1 MKNNLIVSIFVLIF
15 CATWVSAQQP
25 GLQYYRGWDKDAIN
39 IFEPS
44 KKAEQPEYT
53 GFKIRIGGSFTQ
65 DFQRL
70 TSENKAFYVATA
82 ANNPLNK
89 NLLYGSIPTEDS
101 TSSTLSG
108 FNLAMANLNFDM
120 QIGDG
125 IRVCLE
131 NYMSARH
138 HSEFWVKGGYI
149 QIDKLPMF
157 DNPDWFTKYVRVKIG
172 HFQPNFGDMQFRR
185 SDGGNT
191 MFNPFV
197 ENGILDAFT
206 TEIGGEVYLFPADGF
221 MIMGGMSSG
230 FINGNIV
237 KTADANNNFGVVPS
251 KRSPSIFGKV
261 AYDNKFGEDFRFRLS
276 ASVYNNPNSTSNTL
290 FAGDRTGSHYFG
302 IMEPARINGLP
313 ISIGTSPTN
322 TATQAGPNF
331 TSGRFNPGVS
341 NRVTAI
347 SISPFIKFKG
357 LEIFGSYDIV
367 NGAVY
372 GDTLRGEWNDRASSQ
387 IMAEGVYRFLPN
399 EQMYIGARYIKVTSE
414 ASGVRYSADDAGK
427 TAGDQAEV
435 GIDRLA
441 FAAGWFPTK
450 NLLLK
455 FEYMI
460 QNYTDFPI
468 RDYRYEG
475 KVSGWMVEAVI
486 GF

>member
-1 MKNNLIVSIFVLIF
+1 MKNNLLASIFALLF
-15 CATWVSAQQP
+15 SATWALAQQP
-25 GLQYYRGWDKDAIN
+25 SLQYYRGWDKDAIN
-39 IFEPS
+39 TFEPS
-44 KKAEQPEYT
+44 KRTEQPEYT

-65 DFQRL
+65 DFQKL
-70 TSENKAFYVATA
+70 TSENKAFYVATSGG
-82 ANNPLNK
+82 NSENK
-89 NLLYGSIPTEDS
+89 NFLYGSIKAEDS
-101 TSSTLSG
+101 TSSVLSG
-108 FNLAMANLNFDM
+108 FNLAMANLNLDM
-120 QIGDG
+120 QIADG

-157 DNPDWFTKYVRVKIG
+157 DNPQWFTNHVRVKIG

-206 TEIGGEVYLFPADGF
+206 TEIGGEVYVFPSDGF
-221 MIMGGMSSG
+221 MVMAGMTSG

-237 KTADANNNFGVVPS
+237 KTADANNAFGVVAS
-251 KRSPSIFGKV
+251 ERSPSIFGKV
-261 AYDNKFGEDFRFRLS
+261 AYDKSFESLRFRLS
-276 ASVYNNPNSTSNTL
+276 ASIYNNPNSTSNTL

-302 IMEPARINGLP
+302 VMEPAKINGVP
-313 ISIGTSPTN
+313 ISIGTSST
-322 TATQAGPNF
+322 TQSGPNF
-331 TSGRFNPGVS
+331 TSGRFNPGFS

-347 SISPFIKFKG
+347 SISPFIKIKG
-357 LEIFGSYDIV
+357 LEIFGSYDIA

-372 GDTLRGEWNDRASSQ
+372 GDTVRGEWQNRSFNQ

-399 EQMYIGARYIKVTSE
+399 EQMYVGARYIKATGE
-414 ASGVRYSADDAGK
+414 PNGVRYSADDNADDPNK
-427 TAGDQAEV
+427 TSGEQAEV

-441 FAAGWFPTK
+441 FAAGWFPSK

-455 FEYMI
+455 VEYMT
-460 QNYTDFPI
+460 QNYTDFPK

-475 KVSGWMVEAVI
+475 KVNGFMVEAVI

>member
-1 MKNNLIVSIFVLIF
+1 MKNNLFLSLFVLLIS
-15 CATWVSAQQP
+15 ATWALAQQP
-25 GLQYYRGWDKDAIN
+25 TLQYYRGWDKDAIN
-39 IFEPS
+39 VFEPS

-65 DFQRL
+65 DYQSL
-70 TSENKAFYVATA
+70 TSENKAFYVPTSGS
-82 ANNPLNK
+82 NLENK
-89 NLLYGSIPTEDS
+89 NFLYGSIKSEDS
-101 TSSTLSG
+101 TSSKLAG
-108 FNLAMANLNFDM
+108 FNLAMANLNLDM

-149 QIDKLPMF
+149 QMDKLPMF
-157 DNPDWFTKYVRVKIG
+157 NNPQWFTDYVRVKVG

-197 ENGILDAFT
+197 ENGILDPFT
-206 TEIGGEVYLFPADGF
+206 TEIGGEVYIFPLDGF
-221 MIMGGMSSG
+221 MLMGGMTSG

-237 KTADANNNFGVVPS
+237 KTADANNNFGVVPT
-251 KRSPSIFGKV
+251 KRSPSIFAKV
-261 AYDNKFGEDFRFRLS
+261 AYDKTFESLRFRLS
-276 ASVYNNPNSTSNTL
+276 ASVYNNSNSQRNTM

-302 IMEPARINGLP
+302 IMEPAKIGGLP
-313 ISIGTSPTN
+313 ISIGTSPSN
-322 TATQAGPNF
+322 PATQAGPNF
-331 TSGRFNPGVS
+331 TSGRFDPNVA
-341 NRVTAI
+341 NRVSAI

-367 NGAVY
+367 NGSVY
-372 GDTLRGEWNDRASSQ
+372 GDTLRGSWEKRNFSQ
-387 IMAEGVYRFLPN
+387 IMAEGIYRFLPN
-399 EQMYIGARYIKVTSE
+399 EQMYVGARYLKVTGE
-414 ASGVRYSADDAGK
+414 PSGVRYSADDAGK
-427 TAGDQAEV
+427 TAGEQATV

-455 FEYMI
+455 VEYMI

-468 RDYRYEG
+468 RDYRNEG
-475 KVSGWMVEAVI
+475 KVSGFMVEAVI